1 MVQFVACRW
10 QLLESSVKRM
20 AIDGLNNVN
29 YTLKG
34 YREPPLYTNITIHMN
49 IETAKEYL
57 KTIKHEE

>member
-34 YREPPLYTNITIHMN
+34 YRELLLYTNITIHMN